1 MLSYLFGENHM
12 QLSKFT
18 NGDKKAIIERADYS
32 YTISYYLKNK
42 IIKKEVI
49 ADFAKAENL
58 AEDYVLMEQESGPS
72 FLTENGK

>member
-1 MLSYLFGENHM
+1 M

-58 AEDYVLMEQESGPS
+58 AENYVLMEQESGPS

>member
-1 MLSYLFGENHM
+1 M